1 MKKKKKKRT
10 YYISPNKFLKLEH
23 NSLTSCNWSIMP
35 CRKSLLCCRHCSFKF
50 IICGQ
55 WNLRN
60 NFLCCL
66 KTKSRFMR
74 FGMLRIENQHKN
86 EVVTHWVY
94 DIYEC
99 RGLRIHKS
107 PSYEIWNPLVQN
119 KRIRKRGNYKI

>member
-1 MKKKKKKRT
+1 
-10 YYISPNKFLKLEH
+10 
-23 NSLTSCNWSIMP
+23 
-35 CRKSLLCCRHCSFKF
+35 
-50 IICGQ
+50 
-55 WNLRN
+55 
-60 NFLCCL
+60 
-66 KTKSRFMR
+66 MR

-119 KRIRKRGNYKI
+119 KRIRETKSKRELQDMIEINVINKMPQLTILNQFKLIKRIKGGIRSTDS